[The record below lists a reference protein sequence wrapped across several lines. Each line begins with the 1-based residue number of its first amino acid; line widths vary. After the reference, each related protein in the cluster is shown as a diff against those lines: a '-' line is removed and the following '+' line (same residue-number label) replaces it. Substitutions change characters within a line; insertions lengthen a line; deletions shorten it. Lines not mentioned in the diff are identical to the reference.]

1 MTAQAGYD
9 KDIAIGY
16 LEAVGTRRTD
26 GKFHEINETLVTDN
40 HRQTISKWERL
51 DVIPLGRFDEILLA
65 YGLMLWEY
73 EDWAMRT
80 WLTDG
85 YTEQQ
90 EAA

>member
-1 MTAQAGYD
+1 MTTQAGYD

-26 GKFHEINETLVTDN
+26 GKFHEINEYLVTDN

-51 DVIPLGRFDEILLA
+51 AVIPLGRFDEILLA

-73 EDWAMRT
+73 EDWAQGT
-80 WLTDG
+80 FGDDG
-85 YTEQQ
+85 YVDPVL
-90 EAA
+90 AA